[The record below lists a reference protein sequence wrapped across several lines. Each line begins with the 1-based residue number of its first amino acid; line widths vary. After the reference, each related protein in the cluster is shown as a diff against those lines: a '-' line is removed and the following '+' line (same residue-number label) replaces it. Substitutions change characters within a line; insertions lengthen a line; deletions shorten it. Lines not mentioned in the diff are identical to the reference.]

1 MAEMTGYGLQKQF
14 YEWLAETDEPVTSAH
29 IALYHYIIQ
38 LCNRLAW
45 KNPMDMDT
53 PMAKICS
60 GIKHQNTYKGTLIDL
75 HLWGLVEILY
85 WTKNQHRAHRIRLNP
100 EILPDENINLAI
112 FDTIEMSKLNTQ
124 TAKITHI
131 EVSKLN
137 KQRLS
142 NEYAMNKQRLSSDSY
157 SKQYKL
163 PKPSKLKKLSQTDER
178 NFLEILD
185 NEEGNIT
192 PLNTPKN
199 QGKEKGAG
207 GGDLKTDILNYF
219 LGMGWT
225 AELAEKYYQTYSA
238 TNWTYNGEAIT
249 NWRAFAKGFVD
260 KQPSQPKQ
268 LISQTYR
275 GIEPPPNFW

>member
-14 YEWLAETDEPVTSAH
+14 YEWLAETDEPVTPAH
-29 IALYHYIIQ
+29 IALYHYIVQ
-38 LCNRLAW
+38 LCNRLGW
-45 KNPMDMDT
+45 KNPMDIDT
-53 PMAKICS
+53 PTGMLCSKI
-60 GIKHQNTYKGTLIDL
+60 GTGRTYKATLIDL
-75 HLWGLVEILY
+75 HLWGLVGIEF
-85 WTKNQHRAHRIRLNP
+85 WTKNQHRAHRIRLNA
-100 EILPDENINLAI
+100 EILPDEDINLAI
-112 FDTIEMSKLNTQ
+112 FDTIEMSKLIPQ
-124 TAKITHI
+124 LDKIAQIDYAKKQKQSI
-131 EVSKLN
+131 SKAKAEH
-137 KQRLS
+137 KQSISR
-142 NEYAMNKQRLSSDSY
+142 AGY

-163 PKPSKLKKLSQTDER
+163 DKLSKLKKLSQTDER
-178 NFLEILD
+178 NFLENLG
-185 NEEGNIT
+185 NEDSEVT

-199 QGKEKGAG
+199 QGKKGAG
-207 GGDLKTDILNYF
+207 GGSILKSDIIDYF
-219 LGMGWT
+219 LGMGWS

>member
-124 TAKITHI
+124 TAKIAHI

-199 QGKEKGAG
+199 QGKKGAG
-207 GGDLKTDILNYF
+207 GGDLKTDIIKYF
-219 LGMGWT
+219 VANNWSE
-225 AELAEKYYQTYSA
+225 ALAVKYYDTYSA
-238 TNWTYNGEAIT
+238 TNWTHNGEAIT
-249 NWRAFAKGFVD
+249 NWRAFAKGFVN
-260 KQPSQPKQ
+260 KQPSQPQ
-268 LISQTYR
+268 TTSTYR

>member
-38 LCNRLAW
+38 LCNRLGW

-124 TAKITHI
+124 TAKIDHI

-163 PKPSKLKKLSQTDER
+163 DKLSKLKKLSQTDER
-178 NFLEILD
+178 NFLENLG
-185 NEEGNIT
+185 NEDSEVT

-199 QGKEKGAG
+199 QGKKGSG

-268 LISQTYR
+268 LISQTYC

>member
-38 LCNRLAW
+38 LCNRLGW
-45 KNPMDMDT
+45 KNPMDIDT
-53 PMAKICS
+53 PTGMLCSKI
-60 GIKHQNTYKGTLIDL
+60 GTGRTYKATLIDL
-75 HLWGLVEILY
+75 HLWGLVGIEF
-85 WTKNQHRAHRIRLNP
+85 WTKNQHRAHRIRINA
-100 EILPDENINLAI
+100 EILPDEDINLAI

-124 TAKITHI
+124 TAKITNI

-163 PKPSKLKKLSQTDER
+163 PKSSKLKKLSQTDER

-185 NEEGNIT
+185 NEEGNVT

-199 QGKEKGAG
+199 QGKEKAG
-207 GGDLKTDILNYF
+207 GGDLKTDIIKYF
-219 LGMGWT
+219 L
-225 AELAEKYYQTYSA
+225 
-238 TNWTYNGEAIT
+238 
-249 NWRAFAKGFVD
+249 
-260 KQPSQPKQ
+260 
-268 LISQTYR
+268 
-275 GIEPPPNFW
+275 

>member
-1 MAEMTGYGLQKQF
+1 MTGYGLQKQF

-124 TAKITHI
+124 TAKIAHI

-185 NEEGNIT
+185 NEEGNVT

-199 QGKEKGAG
+199 QGKKGAG

-225 AELAEKYYQTYSA
+225 AELAEKYYDTYTA
-238 TNWTYNGEAIT
+238 TNWTHNGEKIKS
-249 NWRAFAKGFVD
+249 WQAFAKGFID
-260 KQPSQPKQ
+260 KQPSQPQ
-268 LISQTYR
+268 TTSTYR

>member
-124 TAKITHI
+124 TAKIAHI

-178 NFLEILD
+178 NFLENLG
-185 NEEGNIT
+185 NEDSEVT

-199 QGKEKGAG
+199 QGKKGAG
-207 GGDLKTDILNYF
+207 GGDLKTDIIKYF
-219 LGMGWT
+219 VANNWSE
-225 AELAEKYYQTYSA
+225 ALAVKYYDTYSA
-238 TNWTYNGEAIT
+238 TNWTHNGEAIT
-249 NWRAFAKGFVD
+249 NWRAFAKGFVN
-260 KQPSQPKQ
+260 KQPSQPQ
-268 LISQTYR
+268 TTSTYR

>member
-29 IALYHYIIQ
+29 IALYHYIVQ

-163 PKPSKLKKLSQTDER
+163 DKLSKLKKLSQTDER

-185 NEEGNIT
+185 NEEGNVT

-207 GGDLKTDILNYF
+207 GGILKSDIIKYF
-219 LGMGWT
+219 VANNWSE
-225 AELAEKYYQTYSA
+225 ALAVKYYDTYTA
-238 TNWTYNGEAIT
+238 TNWTHNGEKIKS
-249 NWRAFAKGFVD
+249 WQAFAKGFID
-260 KQPSQPKQ
+260 KQPSQPQ
-268 LISQTYR
+268 TTSTYR

>member
-163 PKPSKLKKLSQTDER
+163 DKLSKLKKLSQTDER

-185 NEEGNIT
+185 NEEGNVT

-199 QGKEKGAG
+199 QGKKGAG

>member
-124 TAKITHI
+124 TAKIAHI

-185 NEEGNIT
+185 NEEGNVT

-199 QGKEKGAG
+199 QGKKGAG
-207 GGDLKTDILNYF
+207 GGDLKTDIIKYF
-219 LGMGWT
+219 VANNWSE
-225 AELAEKYYQTYSA
+225 ALAVKYYDTYSA
-238 TNWTYNGEAIT
+238 TNWTHNGEAIT
-249 NWRAFAKGFVD
+249 NWRAFAKGFVN
-260 KQPSQPKQ
+260 KQPSQPQ
-268 LISQTYR
+268 TTSTYR

>member
-14 YEWLAETDEPVTSAH
+14 YEWLAETDEPVTPAH

-38 LCNRLAW
+38 LCNRLGW
-45 KNPMDMDT
+45 KNPMDIDT
-53 PMAKICS
+53 PTGMLCSKI
-60 GIKHQNTYKGTLIDL
+60 GTGRTYKATLIDL
-75 HLWGLVEILY
+75 HLFGLVEILY

-100 EILPDENINLAI
+100 EILPCVDINLSI
-112 FDTIEMSKLNTQ
+112 FDTIEMSKLTPQ
-124 TAKITHI
+124 LDKIAKIDYAKKHKQSI
-131 EVSKLN
+131 SKAKAEHKQSISRAGYSKRN
-137 KQRLS
+137 KQ
-142 NEYAMNKQRLSSDSY
+142 D
-157 SKQYKL
+157 
-163 PKPSKLKKLSQTDER
+163 KPSKLKKLSQTDER

>member
-1 MAEMTGYGLQKQF
+1 MGQPSRRRQTQARQARVRLFQVDVYKRQ
-14 YEWLAETDEPVTSAH
+14 
-29 IALYHYIIQ
+29 IQ

-185 NEEGNIT
+185 NEEGNVCLLYT
-192 PLNTPKN
+192 
-199 QGKEKGAG
+199 
-207 GGDLKTDILNYF
+207 
-219 LGMGWT
+219 
-225 AELAEKYYQTYSA
+225 S
-238 TNWTYNGEAIT
+238 
-249 NWRAFAKGFVD
+249 RCV
-260 KQPSQPKQ
+260 
-268 LISQTYR
+268 
-275 GIEPPPNFW
+275 

>member
-38 LCNRLAW
+38 LCNRLGW
-45 KNPMDMDT
+45 KNPMDIDT

-100 EILPDENINLAI
+100 EISPDENINLAI

-124 TAKITHI
+124 TAKITNI

-178 NFLEILD
+178 NFLENLG
-185 NEEGNIT
+185 NEEGNVT

-207 GGDLKTDILNYF
+207 GGGDLKTDIIKYF
-219 LGMGWT
+219 VANNWSE
-225 AELAEKYYQTYSA
+225 ALAVKYYDTYSA
-238 TNWTYNGEAIT
+238 SNWTHNGEKIKS
-249 NWRAFAKGFVD
+249 WQAFAKGFID
-260 KQPSQPKQ
+260 KQPSQPQ
-268 LISQTYR
+268 TTSTYR

>member
-45 KNPMDMDT
+45 KNPMDIDT

-124 TAKITHI
+124 TAKIAHI

-163 PKPSKLKKLSQTDER
+163 DKLSKLKKLSQTDER
-178 NFLEILD
+178 NFLENLG
-185 NEEGNIT
+185 NEDSEVT

-199 QGKEKGAG
+199 QGKKGAG
-207 GGDLKTDILNYF
+207 GGDLKTDIIKYF
-219 LGMGWT
+219 VANNWSE
-225 AELAEKYYQTYSA
+225 ALAVKYYDTYTA
-238 TNWTYNGEAIT
+238 TNWTHNGEKIKS
-249 NWRAFAKGFVD
+249 WQAFAKGFID
-260 KQPSQPKQ
+260 KQPSQPQ
-268 LISQTYR
+268 TTSTYR